1 MNKSLK
7 KLIYAGGLALLIFGL
22 TSCSSESSNDA
33 NQEVEVSTSFL
44 SKSDETTKTADQYSF
59 NSLIIDK
66 DEFTSETTWSLPKRL
81 EQEIN
86 LTDNIAFS
94 FFMCQFAG
102 CRKESPELLLQV
114 IYNGKEWLFMES
126 AIFKIG
132 EETLELVPEERDK
145 VRETLT
151 AGYVFESMV
160 FALEDKDVEFFSKRK
175 LEEIRVRV
183 SGSGLNTEETQFN
196 SVEIEGLELMLSS
209 YRHVRNGKISA
220 DNS

>member
-7 KLIYAGGLALLIFGL
+7 KLNYAGVSALLIFGL
-22 TSCSSESSNDA
+22 TSCSSESNNDA

-183 SGSGLNTEETQFN
+183 SGSGLKTEETQFN

-209 YRHVRNGKISA
+209 YRHVRNEKITS

>member
-1 MNKSLK
+1 
-7 KLIYAGGLALLIFGL
+7 
-22 TSCSSESSNDA
+22 
-33 NQEVEVSTSFL
+33 
-44 SKSDETTKTADQYSF
+44 
-59 NSLIIDK
+59 
-66 DEFTSETTWSLPKRL
+66 
-81 EQEIN
+81 
-86 LTDNIAFS
+86 
-94 FFMCQFAG
+94 
-102 CRKESPELLLQV
+102 
-114 IYNGKEWLFMES
+114 MES

-160 FALEDKDVEFFSKRK
+160 FALEDKDVEFFAKRK

-183 SGSGLNTEETQFN
+183 SGSGLKTEETQFN